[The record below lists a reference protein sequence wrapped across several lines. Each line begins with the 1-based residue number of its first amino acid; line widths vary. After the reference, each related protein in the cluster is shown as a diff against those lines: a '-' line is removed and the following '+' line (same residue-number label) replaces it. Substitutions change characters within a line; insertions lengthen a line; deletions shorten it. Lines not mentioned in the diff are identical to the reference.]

1 MSIAEGNLFSLA
13 DRKAVIASYSDV
25 SGLPMLKS
33 IRNLKRLADI
43 WDNLLTCLLNI
54 GNRSVPCCLD
64 ICGKYL

>member
-13 DRKAVIASYSDV
+13 DRNAVMASYSDI
-25 SGLPMLKS
+25 SDLPILKS
-33 IRNLKRLADI
+33 IHNLKPLADI

-64 ICGKYL
+64 IC